1 MKKLFII
8 LALLTLTLFINA
20 QSWQWAKSAG
30 GSLNDEGDYIT
41 TDSNGNIYVAGYFNS
56 SSIQFGNTTPLIR
69 KIFNDFFIVKYDS
82 SGTAIWSREINIGQ
96 CYGITTD
103 INNNVYVT
111 GIFHDSIKFGNIP
124 ALICMGANNIF
135 LAKYDSSGNAIWAK
149 SAGGSNDDEAT
160 GVTTDANSNVYI
172 TGWFRSDSIQFG
184 NTPPLKLIYSTGIS
198 NFGFIAK
205 YDSSGN
211 AIWAIN
217 PKGECYP
224 NCIITDRNNN
234 LYMAGAFA
242 DSLMFSRNPLIKIV
256 SINNL
261 HSFYVFVAKYDS
273 LGNAIW
279 AESAGGDLNNYI
291 ASISTD
297 SNSSVYLT
305 GSFLSDS
312 IQFGNTPFLI
322 NGSPNFTKSYIA
334 KYNSSGTAI
343 WAKTVN
349 GDNNF
354 STGISTD
361 ASSNLYI
368 TGYFQGTFIQFG
380 STSVLSNHI
389 YPVNPTCD
397 LFLARY
403 DSSGIAKS
411 AFSVGG
417 FLTELAECITTD
429 HLGNVYIS
437 GGFESSPLQFG
448 NSTPLMNLSTNHAD
462 FFIAKYC
469 GVMSDIKENEIS
481 ESNVIFPNPSNS
493 NFTVRVPQ
501 STRYIQIYN
510 SLGQII
516 ERRKVNNEK
525 ELNFEIENNGV
536 YFVQIVTE
544 KEIITKKVVIN
555 K

>member
-1 MKKLFII
+1 
-8 LALLTLTLFINA
+8 
-20 QSWQWAKSAG
+20 
-30 GSLNDEGDYIT
+30 
-41 TDSNGNIYVAGYFNS
+41 
-56 SSIQFGNTTPLIR
+56 
-69 KIFNDFFIVKYDS
+69 
-82 SGTAIWSREINIGQ
+82 
-96 CYGITTD
+96 
-103 INNNVYVT
+103 
-111 GIFHDSIKFGNIP
+111 
-124 ALICMGANNIF
+124 
-135 LAKYDSSGNAIWAK
+135 
-149 SAGGSNDDEAT
+149 
-160 GVTTDANSNVYI
+160 
-172 TGWFRSDSIQFG
+172 
-184 NTPPLKLIYSTGIS
+184 
-198 NFGFIAK
+198 
-205 YDSSGN
+205 
-211 AIWAIN
+211 
-217 PKGECYP
+217 
-224 NCIITDRNNN
+224 